1 MVIKHLVDHYLI
13 YYVYARSK
21 INSSF
26 HFTAISFVHILL
38 IFLLYQMDFIFLEI
52 RGQTKPFALIFVAIL
67 IRSLFLLLRDCKIC
81 CEDDDE
87 KKLMY
92 KITK

>member
-1 MVIKHLVDHYLI
+1 
-13 YYVYARSK
+13 
-21 INSSF
+21 
-26 HFTAISFVHILL
+26 
-38 IFLLYQMDFIFLEI
+38 MDFIFLEI